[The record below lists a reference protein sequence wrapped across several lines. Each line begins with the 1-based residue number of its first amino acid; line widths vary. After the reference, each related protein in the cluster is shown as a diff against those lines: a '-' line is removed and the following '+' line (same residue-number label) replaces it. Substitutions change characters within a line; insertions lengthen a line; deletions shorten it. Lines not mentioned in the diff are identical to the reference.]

1 MASALRHR
9 HSANLSFIH
18 SSPYFTD
25 TFPYIAD
32 DKPYF
37 TDDKPYIADDNPY
50 IADNASSYHLDIVH
64 ENSGF
69 FA

>member
-1 MASALRHR
+1 MASTLRHR

-18 SSPYFTD
+18 RPPYFTD

-50 IADNASSYHLDIVH
+50 IADNPSSYHLDIVH
-64 ENSGF
+64 ENGGF
-69 FA
+69 LA